1 MPGGEQECSDLVQTP
16 EPHRELEMSIWGGE
30 GLGGEAFLKIQY
42 FKHTKIL

>member
-30 GLGGEAFLKIQY
+30 GLGGGGF
-42 FKHTKIL
+42 FKNTIF